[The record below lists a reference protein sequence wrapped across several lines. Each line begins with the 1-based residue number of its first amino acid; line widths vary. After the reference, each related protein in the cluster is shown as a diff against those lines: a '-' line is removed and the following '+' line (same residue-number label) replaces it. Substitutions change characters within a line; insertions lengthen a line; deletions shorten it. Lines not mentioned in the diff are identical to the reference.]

1 MAPGTRTLNGRKLPD
16 GYAGLPCDQKT
27 ELPIFTAEQLKAVF
41 CLPATGGAKGKHQT

>member
-16 GYAGLPCDQKT
+16 GCAGFPHDQNIG
-27 ELPIFTAEQLKAVF
+27 LPIFTAEQLKAVF